1 MVIKFTI
8 MNFSFVPLTTKTP
21 HFTANMDENMYPESM
36 KTHFTKPYHRKLISG
51 VGIEEICGSTRINLE
66 KYDVYAMGKKKNEK
80 KSFLWT
86 KMRIIGREFQRSVLQ
101 GYLKIEL
108 ISGYGYN
115 SYIRTRGIE
124 FGTKVVVILR
134 LSDLI
139 PLITEDGAVFKKRAV
154 IDLGN
159 DKYAP
164 IDQVES
170 FCILPLITS
179 NELMNENVDDTRKI
193 KDRANCRKR
202 KAYAMKDKRG
212 NRELIRSDAYKCMH
226 KIVLRYKR
234 QLPSD
239 LYMDEFIKDVLEN
252 CTRIQNEFSTKK
264 KKISFGYVD
273 QEVKINESVDNT
285 RNVPEVPEVSE
296 VTEVPVV
303 HMNNVDVRRLENMSM
318 SRIKW

>member
-1 MVIKFTI
+1 
-8 MNFSFVPLTTKTP
+8 
-21 HFTANMDENMYPESM
+21 MDLSGDTYPESM
-36 KTHFTKPYHRKLISG
+36 KTHFTKPYHRKLVSG
-51 VGIEEICGSTRINLE
+51 AGIEEICGSSRIYLE
-66 KYDVYAMGKKKNEK
+66 NYDVYAMGKKKDDK

-115 SYIRTRGIE
+115 SYIKARDIG
-124 FGTKVVVILR
+124 FGSKVVVILR
-134 LSDLI
+134 LSDLT

-164 IDQVES
+164 VDQVES

-202 KAYAMKDKRG
+202 KAYAMKVKRG
-212 NRELIRSDAYKCMH
+212 NRELIRTDGYKCMH
-226 KIVLRYKR
+226 KMLLRYRR

-239 LYMDEFIKDVLEN
+239 LYMEEFIKDVLEN
-252 CTRIQNEFSTKK
+252 CTKIHDEFSDKK
-264 KKISFGYVD
+264 NKISIGYID
-273 QEVKINESVDNT
+273 KRMEVEQV
-285 RNVPEVPEVSE
+285 E
-296 VTEVPVV
+296 
-303 HMNNVDVRRLENMSM
+303 LY
-318 SRIKW
+318 

>member
-1 MVIKFTI
+1 MSHRLQFINT
-8 MNFSFVPLTTKTP
+8 MELNG
-21 HFTANMDENMYPESM
+21 NMYPESM
-36 KTHFTKPYHRKLISG
+36 KTHFTKPYHRKLVSG
-51 VGIEEICGSTRINLE
+51 SDIEEICGSSRINLE

-80 KSFLWT
+80 KNLLWT

-108 ISGYGYN
+108 ISGHGYE

-124 FGTKVVVILR
+124 YGTKVIVILR
-134 LSDLI
+134 LSDLT

-179 NELMNENVDDTRKI
+179 NELMNENVDDTRKS

-212 NRELIRSDAYKCMH
+212 NRELIRSDGYKCMH

-264 KKISFGYVD
+264 KKISFGYTN
-273 QEVKINESVDNT
+273 EEENVKETETIESIGGGIIENIKS
-285 RNVPEVPEVSE
+285 VPDDKI
-296 VTEVPVV
+296 V
-303 HMNNVDVRRLENMSM
+303 HQKNVDVNRLGNMSM
-318 SRIKW
+318 SRINW